1 MKTPYYM
8 RRRTFLTGVAATAT
22 ATAAQSAAPMLGPS
36 MSLHRRFQLGTF
48 EITTILSGTVTVNN
62 DPQSIFG
69 LNVSE
74 GEFKRVCAENAIPD
88 DKFQMFYTPTVI
100 NTGAELILFDT
111 GQTPTGTVAALE
123 SCLLYTSPSPR
134 DLSTSRMPSSA

>member
-48 EITTILSGTVTVNN
+48 EITTILSKKVRFSPNNYTFKKILYNFATHFRGT
-62 DPQSIFG
+62 
-69 LNVSE
+69 
-74 GEFKRVCAENAIPD
+74 R
-88 DKFQMFYTPTVI
+88 
-100 NTGAELILFDT
+100 
-111 GQTPTGTVAALE
+111 
-123 SCLLYTSPSPR
+123 
-134 DLSTSRMPSSA
+134 

>member
-22 ATAAQSAAPMLGPS
+22 ATATQSAAPMLGPS
-36 MSLHRRFQLGTF
+36 MSLHRRFQLGSF

-74 GEFKRVCAENAIPD
+74 DEFKRVCA
-88 DKFQMFYTPTVI
+88 
-100 NTGAELILFDT
+100 
-111 GQTPTGTVAALE
+111 
-123 SCLLYTSPSPR
+123 
-134 DLSTSRMPSSA
+134 

>member
-48 EITTILSGTVTVNN
+48 EITTILSGTITVNN

-74 GEFKRVCAENAIPD
+74 DELNVCAPKTRFRMTNSKCFIP
-88 DKFQMFYTPTVI
+88 Q
-100 NTGAELILFDT
+100 
-111 GQTPTGTVAALE
+111 
-123 SCLLYTSPSPR
+123 
-134 DLSTSRMPSSA
+134 LSSTQARN